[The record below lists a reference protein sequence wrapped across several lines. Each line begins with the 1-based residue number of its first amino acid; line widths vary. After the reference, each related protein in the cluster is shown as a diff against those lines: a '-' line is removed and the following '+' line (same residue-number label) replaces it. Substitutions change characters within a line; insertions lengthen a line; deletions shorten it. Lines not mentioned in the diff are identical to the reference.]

1 MIHSYDFKNQ
11 GEYRA
16 SFNRL
21 SRLVF
26 GIDFEAWFQ
35 KGCWDDRYICHSIV
49 SDNEIIS
56 NISVSKMDLVIN
68 GVTRKAIQIGTVMTH
83 PEHRGK
89 GLSKQLM
96 KYVLET
102 YENTCDLLFLFA
114 NSTVLDF
121 YPKFGFETLPEFQFF
136 IDVNVSLTKEVS
148 LDRLISSR
156 EEDWNLIKHMIQSR
170 RPVSQ
175 RFGVINNQ
183 GLFNFYA
190 INVFPECLFYSK
202 TDDAI
207 IVFENEGELLH
218 LYDVVSEKQIDIG
231 DLISRI
237 STKQTR
243 KIRFHFTPDQ
253 LIDKAYMEPFD
264 QKEDV
269 LFIKSLSDLSE
280 LPPFCVPKLAHA

>member
-1 MIHSYDFKNQ
+1 MIHSYDFKHQ
-11 GEYRA
+11 VEYRA

-49 SDNEIIS
+49 NDKKIIS

-68 GVTRKAIQIGTVMTH
+68 GVTKKAIQIGTVMTH

-89 GLSKQLM
+89 GLSKKLM

-136 IDVNVSLTKEVS
+136 IDVKVPSTKEVS

-156 EEDWNLIKHMIQSR
+156 EEDWNLIKHMIQYR

-175 RFGVINNQ
+175 RFGVTNNQ

-190 INVFPECLFYSK
+190 MNVFPECIFFSK

-207 IVFENEGELLH
+207 IVFENEGEWLH
-218 LYDVVSEKQIDIG
+218 LYDIVSEKQIDIE

-253 LIDKAYMEPFD
+253 LIDKVHMKPFD

-269 LFIKSLSDLSE
+269 LFIKPLSDLGE

>member
-1 MIHSYDFKNQ
+1 MIHSYDFKHQ
-11 GEYRA
+11 GGYRA

-26 GIDFEAWFQ
+26 GIEFEAWYQ

-49 SDNEIIS
+49 SDNEIIA

-68 GVTRKAIQIGTVMTH
+68 GVTRKAIQIGTVMVH

-102 YENTCDLLFLFA
+102 YENTCDLFFLFA

-121 YPKFGFETLPEFQFF
+121 YPKFGFTALPEFQFF
-136 IDVNVSLTKEVS
+136 VDVNVPSTREIS
-148 LDRLISSR
+148 LDRLNSSR

-170 RPVSQ
+170 RPISQ
-175 RFGVINNQ
+175 RFGVINDQ
-183 GLFNFYA
+183 GLFTFYA
-190 INVFPECLFYSK
+190 LNVFPECVYYSK
-202 TDDAI
+202 EDDSI
-207 IVFENEGELLH
+207 IVFEDEGELLH
-218 LYDVVSEKQIDIG
+218 LYDVVSKEQINFK

-243 KIRFHFTPDQ
+243 KVRFYFTPDQ
-253 LIDKAYMEPFD
+253 LIDEAYFEPID
-264 QKEDV
+264 KKEDV
-269 LFIKSLSDLSE
+269 LFVKPFSDLGE
-280 LPPFCVPKLAHA
+280 ILPFYAPKLAHA